1 MWDLLSEFV
10 PKSLQFHR
18 LLWSM
23 QAFFNTVCNLRQLL
37 KPCLGTCFRSKG
49 LPHQGRWVVECRQ
62 TPKFH
67 HHRSLLYHK
76 HQNWFS
82 SSFPFLLFRHTLS
95 TWQNDKEKM
104 TDGSRVTDK
113 DSKASEEEQINSSHE
128 KGSKWRLW
136 PFFLL
141 HLSSGLSGTSCK
153 LSKSENYISVH
164 WKHCQLSTC
173 LLAITGT
180 KYFFFSS

>member
-1 MWDLLSEFV
+1 
-10 PKSLQFHR
+10 
-18 LLWSM
+18 M

-62 TPKFH
+62 TSRFH
-67 HHRSLLYHK
+67 HNYFTINIK
-76 HQNWFS
+76 FS

-95 TWQNDKEKM
+95 TWQNNKEKM

-113 DSKASEEEQINSSHE
+113 DSKASEEEINSSHE

-141 HLSSGLSGTSCK
+141 HLSSGLSGTSCPSQLGK
-153 LSKSENYISVH
+153 LPKSENYISVH